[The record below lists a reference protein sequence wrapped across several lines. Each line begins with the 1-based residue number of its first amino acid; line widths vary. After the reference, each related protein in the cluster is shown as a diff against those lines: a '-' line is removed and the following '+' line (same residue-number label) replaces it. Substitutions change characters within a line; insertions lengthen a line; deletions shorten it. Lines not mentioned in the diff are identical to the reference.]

1 MSEQQQRDKV
11 TVGLTG
17 IGRDHLDRVMETKWF
32 DERMDAYRLAIAVAV
47 GRDLEVPSELP
58 GVETMFNVGS
68 LDRDGNLRALLLARN
83 PDVGRPY
90 EYAERLAEVGMR
102 FLREGLVDAQQT
114 LTSLVGG
121 DESTMSPGDVD
132 SAD

>member
-1 MSEQQQRDKV
+1 
-11 TVGLTG
+11 
-17 IGRDHLDRVMETKWF
+17 
-32 DERMDAYRLAIAVAV
+32 MDAYRLAIAVAL
-47 GRDLEVPSELP
+47 GRDLDVPSEMQ

-68 LDRDGNLRALLLARN
+68 LDRDGNLRALVLARA
-83 PDVGRPY
+83 PDAGRPY

-121 DESTMSPGDVD
+121 DEPALSSQED
-132 SAD
+132 SDDPE